1 VIARREPGSAPLH
14 DRLGLTDEFERF
26 RSGLSDWIEAAEPEL
41 REPLRWQLEAP
52 SKYYRPLTI
61 FACHRAVSPG
71 RASARV
77 VRASI
82 AIELFHNVSLIV
94 DDILDRSRTRR
105 GKLSL
110 HCRYGELRALMT
122 AGYLTAAAF
131 KLVAA
136 DAYAV
141 DLLGEL
147 MQRLGIAECVQWR
160 LRRRPLS
167 VADWRAIASEDTGS
181 MFELC
186 AGLGTRDARL
196 RPFGRLL
203 GILYHGCDDVAD
215 LRGTSALGGGGNADI
230 RDGILTLPAAVALRD
245 PKVAAIFTNGRNG
258 SARRL
263 VRKLRQALPQAEQY
277 LDRTAA
283 AATAE
288 AEQNAANP
296 APLIELVTYTRAL
309 SRA

>member
-1 VIARREPGSAPLH
+1 VSARSRPASEPLH
-14 DRLGLTDEFERF
+14 RHLGLTGDFDRF
-26 RSGLSDWIEAAEPEL
+26 RSSLAAWLETAEPEL

-52 SKYYRPLTI
+52 SKYYRPLTVL
-61 FACHRAVSPG
+61 ACHRALSRDRPP
-71 RASARV
+71 ARV
-77 VRASI
+77 VRASV
-82 AIELFHNVSLIV
+82 AIELVHNVSLIV
-94 DDILDRSRTRR
+94 DDILDRSRMRR
-105 GKLSL
+105 GKLAL
-110 HCRYGELRALMT
+110 HCRYGELPALMT

-141 DLLGEL
+141 GLLGDL
-147 MQRLGIAECVQWR
+147 MQRLGVAECVQWR

-167 VADWRAIASEDTGS
+167 VSDWRAIAAEDTGA

-215 LRGTSALGGGGNADI
+215 LRGATALGGGGHDDL

-258 SARRL
+258 TPRRL
-263 VRKLRQALPQAEQY
+263 VRKLREALPDAERY
-277 LDRTAA
+277 LDATAA

-288 AEQNAANP
+288 AELNAADP
-296 APLIELVTYTRAL
+296 APLIGLVGYTRAL

>member
-1 VIARREPGSAPLH
+1 
-14 DRLGLTDEFERF
+14 
-26 RSGLSDWIEAAEPEL
+26 
-41 REPLRWQLEAP
+41 
-52 SKYYRPLTI
+52 
-61 FACHRAVSPG
+61 
-71 RASARV
+71 
-77 VRASI
+77 
-82 AIELFHNVSLIV
+82 
-94 DDILDRSRTRR
+94 
-105 GKLSL
+105 
-110 HCRYGELRALMT
+110 
-122 AGYLTAAAF
+122 
-131 KLVAA
+131 
-136 DAYAV
+136 
-141 DLLGEL
+141 

-258 SARRL
+258 SARLL

-288 AEQNAANP
+288 AELNAANP
-296 APLIELVTYTRAL
+296 APLIELVIYTRAL